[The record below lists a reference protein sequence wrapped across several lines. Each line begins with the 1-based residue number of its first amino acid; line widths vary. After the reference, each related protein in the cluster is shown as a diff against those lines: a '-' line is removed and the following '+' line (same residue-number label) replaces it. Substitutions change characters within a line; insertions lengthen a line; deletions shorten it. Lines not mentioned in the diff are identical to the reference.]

1 MINIFLAFV
10 TGLTTGGLS
19 CLAVQGGLLAGS
31 LAGKIEKDIQ
41 GRPAPSRSQKRRS
54 SKPEAANISQ
64 PIIAF
69 LAAKIFIYTAL
80 GFLLGSVG
88 QVFQLSPIA
97 RAVLQIGIGLFM
109 LGTALRML
117 NVHPLF
123 RYFTFE
129 PPAFIRRKLR
139 KTAIKGG
146 ESLATPIFLGLLTV
160 FIPCGITQAMLA
172 VALAS
177 AKPLEG
183 AALMFAFT
191 LGTSPV
197 FFAIVYFASQLGK
210 KLERQFTR
218 VAAIL
223 ILVIGLFT
231 IDGGITLAGS
241 PFSLTRLVGGIT
253 PWSSTTLE
261 PMGVQAGQV
270 EEGPGNTLTIHIKN
284 SGYEPNVLHAKAG
297 EPLKL
302 YLVSDN
308 VFSCSLSFVI
318 PSLGIQENLEP
329 TDEILIDISAQAAG
343 TTMPF
348 SCSMGMFTGK
358 IIFDL

>member
-1 MINIFLAFV
+1 MINIFLAFI

-31 LAGKIEKDIQ
+31 LAGKIEKDLQ
-41 GRPAPSRSQKRRS
+41 NQPAAKRSQRRRPGRS
-54 SKPEAANISQ
+54 DSNNLTQ

-69 LAAKIFIYTAL
+69 LAAKILVYTML
-80 GFLLGSVG
+80 GFLLGSIG

-97 RAVLQIGIGLFM
+97 RAILQIGIGLFM
-109 LGTALRML
+109 LGTALRMM
-117 NVHPLF
+117 NVHPIF

-139 KTAIKGG
+139 KTAAKGN
-146 ESLATPIFLGLLTV
+146 ESLITPIFLGLLTV

-177 AKPLEG
+177 ANPLEG

-197 FFAIVYFASQLGK
+197 FFALVYFASQLGK

-218 VAAIL
+218 AAAIL

-241 PFSLTRLVGGIT
+241 PISLTRLVGGLT
-253 PWSSTTLE
+253 PWSLTSLE
-261 PMGVQAGQV
+261 PSSVQAGQV
-270 EEGPGNTLTIHIKN
+270 ESAPGNLLTINIKN
-284 SGYEPNVLHAKAG
+284 GGYEPKILHAQAG
-297 EPLKL
+297 EPIQLKL
-302 YLVSDN
+302 VSN
-308 VFSCSLSFVI
+308 RVFSCALSFVI

-329 TDEILIDISAQAAG
+329 TDEIWIDIPSQAAG
-343 TTMPF
+343 TTLPF

-358 IIFDL
+358 IIFE